1 MIVVT
6 QTKMS
11 KSQARRRKAFKRRLQ
26 IFAILAV
33 LLGIAAF
40 IFFAPFFN
48 ISGVVVVRS
57 DVYSDYKISDDEI
70 IAASG
75 IQIGK
80 NIFATNITNAE
91 KAIMSIPYAKSAD
104 VRRVFPNKIK
114 ITFGEAQSAAYVKCD
129 GGYALISMDGRILEL
144 AENPDDYAAA
154 RLEGFEV
161 VDAKV
166 GEQIPTDGNPVFA
179 AALNLMELL
188 YENDLLGKTASI
200 DTSDLNNMEV
210 MLGDR
215 MQILLGDDDDMDY
228 RIKFIKKVIDEKL
241 SPYESV
247 TLDYRAADLSVRSY
261 KPEEK
266 PTADPDSSE
275 DPDSTENPDGS
286 ENPDSTAS
294 PDSGDKGGSEGGGE

>member
-1 MIVVT
+1 MK
-6 QTKMS
+6 QTRTS
-11 KSQARRRKAFKRRLQ
+11 QNQARRKRALKRRLQ

-48 ISGVVVVRS
+48 ISGVVIVRS
-57 DVYSDYKISDDEI
+57 DIYSEHKISDDEI

-80 NIFATNITNAE
+80 NIFATDISKVE
-91 KAIMSIPYAKSAD
+91 KAIMSIPYAKSAEA
-104 VRRVFPNKIK
+104 RRVFPNKIK
-114 ITFGEAQSAAYVKCD
+114 IVFGEAQSVACVSCNE
-129 GGYALISMDGRILEL
+129 GFALISMDGRILEMI
-144 AENPDDYAAA
+144 ENPDDYDAT
-154 RLEGFEV
+154 RLEGFDI

-179 AALNLMELL
+179 MALNLMELL
-188 YENDLLGKTASI
+188 DENDLLGRTSSI
-200 DTSDLNNMEV
+200 DTSDLNNMEI

-215 MQILLGDDDDMDY
+215 MQILLGDGDDLDY

-266 PTADPDSSE
+266 PTADPES
-275 DPDSTENPDGS
+275 S
-286 ENPDSTAS
+286 ENPESSAD
-294 PDSGDKGGSEGGGE
+294 PGGSEEPNSSESPESTDEGGAEGEDE